1 MVKMRKPNIIYI
13 LGDDHRA
20 DYTAA
25 AGHPIIETPAFDQLA
40 REGVYFENAF
50 CTSPTCTPSRACHY
64 LGQWERKHGVNFNS
78 DSALTENAWEK
89 SFPMIL
95 KKNGYFTGWVG
106 KNHVPAG
113 TTGYSSGYFENVFD
127 YWYGNH
133 GHSFFYVKEKKG
145 GRIYSN
151 ARADTQVEVFEEGV
165 MNFLAPQRDFLN
177 RCASPLRER
186 PANKPFCLC
195 VTFNLPHDCG
205 TGDMQLRPADGDLYI
220 TKYRDRFNDFPL
232 PKTYKSRNSI
242 LDPKIPLD
250 VYNGVLIPQYD
261 YIHTQE
267 TMREKIVRICQ
278 TVTGVDRFLGRLREK
293 LKEIGEDENTIIVFS
308 TDHGIHHGEFGLGGK
323 NLLYEPD
330 IRIPLVIYDPRMDK
344 KYTGKKISSMTA
356 VPDIAPTLMEL
367 LGYEKPASMQGE
379 SLMPVIRGEKEKV
392 RNELFTEAIM
402 DIQNYPRSE
411 SVRGEQFK
419 YIRYFAR
426 KEDPAQNHLL
436 YKGTLDDYNTCLNS
450 TLFFGEQPVYEELY
464 DLQNDKYEEKN
475 LAKDPA
481 HSGELDYYR
490 KRILELGTKAREDE
504 RNPDTY
510 MNIPGGGL

>member
-1 MVKMRKPNIIYI
+1 MRKPNIIYI

-20 DYTAA
+20 DYTAT

-50 CTSPTCTPSRACHY
+50 CTSPLCTPSRACHY

-78 DSALTENAWEK
+78 DSALTESAWEK

-95 KKNGYFTGWVG
+95 KRDGYFTGWVG

-113 TTGYSSGYFENVFD
+113 KAGYSGGYFEKVFD

-133 GHSFFYVKEKKG
+133 GHSYFYVKERKG
-145 GRIYSN
+145 GEIYSN
-151 ARADTQVEVFEEGV
+151 AGADTQVEVFEEGA
-165 MNFLAPQRDFLN
+165 MNFLSPNDGFFG
-177 RCASPLRER
+177 RCKSPLRKR
-186 PANKPFCLC
+186 PADQPFCLC

-205 TGDMQLRPADGDLYI
+205 TSDMQLRPSDGELYKS
-220 TKYRDRFNDFPL
+220 KYRSRFNDFPL
-232 PKTYKSRNSI
+232 PKTYKGSYSI
-242 LDPKIPLD
+242 TEPKIPVN
-250 VYNGVLIPQYD
+250 VYNGVQIPHYD
-261 YIHTQE
+261 YVHMPE
-267 TMREKIVRICQ
+267 TMREKIVRTCQ
-278 TVTGVDRFLGRLREK
+278 TVTGVDGFLGRLREK
-293 LKEIGEDENTIIVFS
+293 LKETGEDENTIIVFS
-308 TDHGIHHGEFGLGGK
+308 TDHGIHFGEFGLGGK
-323 NLLYEPD
+323 SLLYEPD

-344 KYTGKKISSMTA
+344 KLTGQRIKSAAA

-392 RNELFTEAIM
+392 RSELFTEALM

-411 SVRGEQFK
+411 SVRGERYK

-426 KEDPAQNHLL
+426 KEDPAQTGRLFR
-436 YKGTLDDYNTCLNS
+436 GTLDDYNTCLNS
-450 TLFFGEQPVYEELY
+450 TVFYGEQPVYEELY
-464 DLQNDKYEEKN
+464 DLQNDIHEEKN
-475 LAKDPA
+475 LAADPA
-481 HSGELDYYR
+481 HNGELGYFR
-490 KRILELGTKAREDE
+490 KRIVELGQKYREDE
-504 RNPDTY
+504 KVPDTY